1 MNFFEQQAAARKQSR
16 WLIVLFVLAVA
27 AIVVAIDA
35 VVLVGLGLVSFE
47 ADTASL
53 SLGDV
58 LRRNLWAIGVVTVVT
73 LLFILFA
80 SLFKITR
87 LRSGGGRVAQQM
99 GGMRVDSDT
108 RDPLKRRL
116 VNVVE
121 EIALASGVPVPEIYV
136 LDRESGINA
145 FAAGYSPS
153 DAAVAVTRGTLEKL
167 NRAELQGVIAHEFSH
182 ILNGDMRIN
191 IRLMGT
197 LFGILVLAVI
207 GRRIIIHSRFMGRSS
222 RSKEGGAVI
231 LAAVGLMVVGYIGL
245 FFGRW
250 IKAAL
255 SRQREYLADASAVQ
269 FTRDPDG
276 IGGALKKIAVYS
288 EASYLEADSEE
299 ISHMLFGDG
308 RKALFF
314 ATHPPIEKRIGRV
327 YPDFQ
332 PEELTRL
339 ALKLHREK
347 EKAKEKAEKERA
359 AKERSAG
366 KSAGPGFFD
375 AGSIVDGIGTPDWE
389 RMLTAAAFAAA
400 IPAVMDRAVR
410 SADWAPEVLFYTL
423 IDGDE
428 KIRQKQLLLVA
439 EQMGADSETRL
450 RTLLAEA
457 GPPRPEQR
465 LPLMELAFP
474 TLKQRSGERIDD
486 TLRTIKKL
494 VEADGETDVFEYLLA
509 RSVADHIWA
518 ARNPHRV
525 QLAGNKRLKS
535 LMPQAKTV
543 LAILAARGVPDSD
556 AAGRA
561 YRAGLQLLQGEDEAI
576 PGVSDWTSALDDALP
591 ALDRLAPGDK
601 ETLVRAM
608 SAIVMHDG
616 RMVPAELEFL
626 RVVCDLIHVPLPL
639 LTDARHIERR

>member
-1 MNFFEQQAAARKQSR
+1 VF
-16 WLIVLFVLAVA
+16 ILAVA
-27 AIVVAIDA
+27 AIVVAIDL
-35 VVLVGLGLVSFE
+35 VVLVGFGLVSFDAE
-47 ADTASL
+47 TASL
-53 SLGDV
+53 SLVDV
-58 LRRNLWAIGVVTVVT
+58 LRRNLPALGVVTGAT

-80 SLFKITR
+80 SLFKIAR
-87 LRSGGGRVAQQM
+87 LRSGGGHVAQQM
-99 GGMRVDSDT
+99 GGIRVDSDT

-136 LDRESGINA
+136 LDREAGINA

-207 GRRIIIHSRFMGRSS
+207 GRRIIIHSQFMGRSS
-222 RSKEGGAVI
+222 RSKEGGVVI

-250 IKAAL
+250 IKAAV

-269 FTRDPDG
+269 FTRDPDS

-327 YPDFQ
+327 YPDFR
-332 PEELTRL
+332 PEELTQL

-347 EKAKEKAEKERA
+347 EKAKEQAEKEKA
-359 AKERSAG
+359 AEERSRAG
-366 KSAGPGFFD
+366 SARPGFFD

-400 IPAVMDRAVR
+400 IPEIMDRAVR

-423 IDGDE
+423 MDGDE
-428 KIRQKQLLLVA
+428 GIRQKQLLLVA
-439 EQMGADSETRL
+439 GQMGADSETRL
-450 RTLLAEA
+450 RTLLTEA

-474 TLKQRSGERIDD
+474 TLKKRSDDRIDD

-509 RSVADHIWA
+509 RSVSDHIWA
-518 ARNPHRV
+518 ARNPHKV
-525 QLAGNKRLKS
+525 QVSGKKRLKS
-535 LMPQAKTV
+535 LMPQAKSV
-543 LAILAARGVPDSD
+543 LAVLAVRGAPDVD
-556 AAGRA
+556 AAGPA
-561 YRAGLQLLQGEDEAI
+561 YRTGLQRLGSEEREI
-576 PGVSDWTSALDDALP
+576 PEVGDWASALDSALP
-591 ALDRLAPGDK
+591 ALGRLAPADK
-601 ETLVRAM
+601 EILVRAM
-608 SAIVMHDG
+608 SAVVMHDG
-616 RMVPAELEFL
+616 KMVPAELELL

-639 LTDARHIERR
+639 LTDARHIERRP